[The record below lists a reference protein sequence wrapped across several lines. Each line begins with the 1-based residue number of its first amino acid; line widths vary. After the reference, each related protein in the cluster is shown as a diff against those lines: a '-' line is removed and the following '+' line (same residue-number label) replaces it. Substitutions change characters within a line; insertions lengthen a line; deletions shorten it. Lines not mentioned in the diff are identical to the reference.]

1 MAEKKKDE
9 EAAEEGA
16 EPKKSK
22 KKLIIIIVVVL
33 VLVLGG
39 GAGAFLALSG
49 SKTEESAE
57 GGGEHGEEAAL
68 KELDSKEA
76 AVELPGAVFPLDT
89 FIVNLRVKGS
99 FLKTTIQLE
108 FAQPELPPSLDS
120 DVARIRDSVIRLL
133 SSKSAA
139 EILTPEGKDLL
150 AQELTDL
157 INESLGSED
166 VVNVYFTEFI
176 IQ

>member
-1 MAEKKKDE
+1 MAEKKK
-9 EAAEEGA
+9 EEGEEETA

-33 VLVLGG
+33 VLVIGG

-57 GGGEHGEEAAL
+57 GGEHGEEAAL

>member
-1 MAEKKKDE
+1 MAEEEKGEEGTEEEAEKK
-9 EAAEEGA
+9 GG
-16 EPKKSK
+16 K
-22 KKLIIIIVVVL
+22 KKLIIIAVVL
-33 VLVLGG
+33 ILVLGG

-49 SKTEESAE
+49 SDK
-57 GGGEHGEEAAL
+57 EHDEHSEEADL
-68 KELDSKEA
+68 KALDSKEA

-108 FAQPELPPSLDS
+108 FAQPELPPELDGEIP
-120 DVARIRDSVIRLL
+120 RIRDSAIRLL
-133 SSKSAA
+133 SSKSATD
-139 EILTPEGKDLL
+139 ILTPEGKDLL
-150 AQELTDL
+150 AQELTDI